1 MKQSPVLAG
10 KRFHQVIC
18 RQETAKNRIC
28 GQVLGYVELSRP
40 NTTPQYC
47 RRCKRMEA
55 WDVDSDGAVT
65 VTLIPQAERIKIYD
79 EAIILRE
86 RTDG

>member
-1 MKQSPVLAG
+1 
-10 KRFHQVIC
+10 
-18 RQETAKNRIC
+18 
-28 GQVLGYVELSRP
+28 
-40 NTTPQYC
+40 
-47 RRCKRMEA
+47 MEA